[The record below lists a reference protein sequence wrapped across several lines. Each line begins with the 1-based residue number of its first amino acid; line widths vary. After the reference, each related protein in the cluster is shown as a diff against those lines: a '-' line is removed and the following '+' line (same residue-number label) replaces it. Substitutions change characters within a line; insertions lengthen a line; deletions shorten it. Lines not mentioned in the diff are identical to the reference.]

1 MTQQFNIENI
11 GDLVAKFEELSEKMQ
26 KRIAWKAVKKG
37 AGVIRDAAEA
47 NAKKIDAPARDGE
60 TDSQIFPYIKI
71 QKASKIAK
79 AERAVAY
86 RIGVEGQAIYDGVRA
101 PPTYWRFVEFGTEK
115 TKAQPFL
122 RPAMEQNMN
131 AAANAIVTELWSELA
146 KAAAKAAKGK

>member
-1 MTQQFNIENI
+1 MSEKFTLENVN
-11 GDLVAKFEELSEKMQ
+11 GLVEKFEQLSEKLQ

-47 NAKKIDAPARDGE
+47 NAKKLDAPARQGE
-60 TDSQIFPYIKI
+60 EDSQIFPYIRI

-86 RIGVEGQAIYDGVRA
+86 RIGVEGQAIYEGVRV

-115 TKAQPFL
+115 SRAQPFL
-122 RPAMEQNMN
+122 RPAMEQNQQ
-131 AAANAIVTELWSELA
+131 AAAKAIVDELWSELA
-146 KAAAKAAKGK
+146 KQAAKSSKSS